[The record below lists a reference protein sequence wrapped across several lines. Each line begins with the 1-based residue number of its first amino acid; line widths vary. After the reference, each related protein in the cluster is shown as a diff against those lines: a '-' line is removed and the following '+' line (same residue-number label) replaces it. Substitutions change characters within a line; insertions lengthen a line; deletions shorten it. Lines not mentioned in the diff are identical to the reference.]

1 MLLQEAADVLA
12 KHWLPSILALA
23 AVYLAASYTIEYR
36 RLRGFPGPLLGSFSY
51 LWLAYNGVRGRQ
63 GAIYYET
70 MKKYRVPEHSFVRIG
85 PNDLMTD
92 SPEVV
97 RRMSSARS
105 TYLRSSWYRTTKL
118 DPYGD
123 SLLSTLD
130 TAHHDALK
138 AKAGRG
144 YAGRDNENL
153 ESDIDGQVRA
163 LIGLLE
169 RKYLSSDHGGG
180 LGDGSSFRPVDM
192 ATTMQYFTLD
202 AITKLA
208 YSNAFGFL
216 ERDMDVHG
224 YMKAIRDVVPL
235 IIVSSEWPLAGSVF
249 FSSWF
254 LKLFGPTPTDKTG
267 VGKIMGTLRE
277 VVATRFGPEAKDRPD
292 MLGSFVRNG
301 LSQYQC
307 EQEVMLQIVAGSDTT
322 ATALRGTLLRLC
334 STPKVYL
341 KLQKEI
347 DEAVR
352 SGMVGEGV
360 IHHETA
366 KKLPYLQ
373 AVIYEGLRLNPPF
386 TGVLMKEVPP
396 GGDEMDGVFIPA
408 GVRIGV
414 SAKSIQMRQDVY
426 GHDVDLFRP
435 ERWTEC
441 DEQTRMR
448 MAANTELVFGYGR
461 WMCAGKNVAFME
473 LNKVYFELLRRFDF
487 QVVDTKNPVKEE
499 NFNVVFHKDMFM
511 KVTRR
516 VL

>member
-1 MLLQEAADVLA
+1 MLLQQVADALA
-12 KHWLPSILALA
+12 THWLSGILAIA
-23 AVYLAASYTIEYR
+23 TVYLAASYIIDYR
-36 RLRGFPGPLLGSFSY
+36 RLRAFPGPPLGSFSY
-51 LWLAYNGVRGRQ
+51 LWLAYNALQGRQ
-63 GAIYYET
+63 GSIFYEV
-70 MKKYRVPEHSFVRIG
+70 MKRYRVPEHSFVRIG

-97 RRMSSARS
+97 RHMSSARS
-105 TYLRSSWYRTTKL
+105 TYIRSSWYRTSKL
-118 DPYGD
+118 DPSGD
-123 SLLSTLD
+123 SLLSIMD

-144 YAGRDNENL
+144 YAGRDNRNL
-153 ESDIDGQVRA
+153 ESDIDDQLRR

-169 RKYLSSDHGGG
+169 RKYLSSGG
-180 LGDGSSFRPVDM
+180 DDSSFRPVDM

-202 AITKLA
+202 SITKLA
-208 YSNAFGFL
+208 YSSAFGFL
-216 ERDMDVHG
+216 DLDTDVYG
-224 YMKAIRDVVPL
+224 YIKAIRDAAPP
-235 IIVSSEWPLAGSVF
+235 IIVCSEWPLAGRIF
-249 FSSWF
+249 FSPPF
-254 LKLFGPTPTDKTG
+254 LKMFGPTPKDKSG
-267 VGKIMGTLRE
+267 VGKLMGTLRQ
-277 VVATRFGPEAKDRPD
+277 VVASRFGPDAKDQPD

-301 LSQYQC
+301 LSQHQC
-307 EQEVMLQIVAGSDTT
+307 EQEVILQIVAGSDTT
-322 ATALRGTLLRLC
+322 ATALRGTLLQLC
-334 STPKVYL
+334 STPMVYL

-360 IHHETA
+360 ISQETA
-366 KKLPYLQ
+366 RKLPYLQ

-386 TGVLMKEVPP
+386 TGALMKEVPP
-396 GGDEMDGVFIPA
+396 GGDEIDGVFIPA

-414 SAKSIQMRQDVY
+414 SAKGIQMRQDVY
-426 GHDVDLFRP
+426 GHDVDVFRP

-441 DEQTRMR
+441 DEQRRMR

-487 QVVDTKNPVKEE
+487 QVVDTKTPVKEE
-499 NFNVVFHKDMFM
+499 NFNVMFSKDMFM
-511 KVTRR
+511 KVTKR

>member
-1 MLLQEAADVLA
+1 MLLQQVIDVLA
-12 KHWLPSILALA
+12 THWLSGTLALA
-23 AVYLAASYTIEYR
+23 AVYLATSYIINYR
-36 RLRGFPGPLLGSFSY
+36 RLRSFPGPPLGSFSY
-51 LWLAYNGVRGRQ
+51 LWIAYNAVKGRQ
-63 GAIYYET
+63 GSIFYET

-85 PNDLMTD
+85 PNDLITD
-92 SPEVV
+92 SPEVA
-97 RRMSSARS
+97 RHMSSARS

-130 TAHHDALK
+130 TSHHDALK

-144 YAGRDNENL
+144 YAGRDNKNL
-153 ESDIDGQVRA
+153 ESDVDDQLRA
-163 LIGLLE
+163 LVRLLE
-169 RKYLSSDHGGG
+169 RKYLSSDHGGV
-180 LGDGSSFRPVDM
+180 GDFRPVDM

-202 AITKLA
+202 SITKLA

-216 ERDMDVHG
+216 DLDTDVHG

-235 IIVSSEWPLAGSVF
+235 IIISSEWPLAGSIF
-249 FSSWF
+249 FNPLF
-254 LKLFGPTPTDKTG
+254 LKMVGPTPKDESG

-277 VVATRFGPEAKDRPD
+277 VVASRFGPDAKDQPD

-322 ATALRGTLLRLC
+322 ATALRGTLLQLC

-360 IHHETA
+360 IPYETA

-386 TGVLMKEVPP
+386 TGLLMKQVPP
-396 GGDEMDGVFIPA
+396 GGDEIEGVFIPA

-426 GHDVDLFRP
+426 GYDVDVFRP

-461 WMCAGKNVAFME
+461 WMCAGKNLAFME

-499 NFNVVFHKDMFM
+499 NYNVMFHKDMFM
-511 KVTRR
+511 KVTKRE
-516 VL
+516 L